1 MDEKELPSI
10 LITDDDISE
19 ANRLSLHCP
28 ICAGAVEN
36 NVNDA
41 AVHPVVCSKC
51 GTLYHRACWQQSG
64 GKCAILGCECTE
76 SYVYGRNRDPA
87 LTITYYDLPLPSVN
101 GRGPT
106 SSSTSAQTKRLKAQ
120 QAQEVERLRTPG
132 FWQRLWQWL
141 LDQIQVG

>member
-1 MDEKELPSI
+1 MEEKELP
-10 LITDDDISE
+10 LIHISDDDISE

-36 NVNDA
+36 NMSDR
-41 AVHPVVCSKC
+41 AVKPVVCSKC
-51 GTLYHRACWQQSG
+51 GTLYHKTCWEQSG
-64 GKCAILGCECTE
+64 GKCAILGCDCTE
-76 SYVYGRNRDPA
+76 SYLYGQNRDPA
-87 LTITYYDLPLPSVN
+87 LTITYADLPLSSAN

-106 SSSTSAQTKRLKAQ
+106 TSAQTKRLKAE
-120 QAQEVERLRTPG
+120 QAREVERLRQPG

>member
-1 MDEKELPSI
+1 MDEKELPFI
-10 LITDDDISE
+10 EITDDDISE

-36 NVNDA
+36 NTRERSLL
-41 AVHPVVCSKC
+41 PVVCAKC
-51 GTLYHRACWQQSG
+51 GTLYHKTCWEQSG

-76 SYVYGRNRDPA
+76 NYVYGRNRDPA
-87 LTITYYDLPLPSVN
+87 LTITYSDLPAPSLN
-101 GRGPT
+101 GRGPAV
-106 SSSTSAQTKRLKAQ
+106 SQQTKRLKAE
-120 QAQEVERLRTPG
+120 QAREVEQLRRPG

>member
-1 MDEKELPSI
+1 MEEQELPPIRISA
-10 LITDDDISE
+10 DDISE

-36 NVNDA
+36 NMGEA
-41 AVHPVVCSKC
+41 AMRPVVCSKC
-51 GTLYHRACWQQSG
+51 GTLYHRACWEQSG

-76 SYVYGRNRDPA
+76 YYVYGRNRDPA
-87 LTITYYDLPLPSVN
+87 LTISYSDLPSPSRN

-106 SSSTSAQTKRLKAQ
+106 AKTKRLKAQ
-120 QAQEVERLRTPG
+120 QAREVERLRRPG

-141 LDQIQVG
+141 LDQIQIG

>member
-28 ICAGAVEN
+28 LCAGAVEN
-36 NVNDA
+36 NVDEA
-41 AVHPVVCSKC
+41 AVRPVVCSKC
-51 GTLYHRACWQQSG
+51 GTLYHRACWEQSG

-87 LTITYYDLPLPSVN
+87 LKITYSDLPLPTAN
-101 GRGPT
+101 GRST
-106 SSSTSAQTKRLKAQ
+106 SSPSAQTKRLKAQ
-120 QAQEVERLRTPG
+120 QAQEVERLRKPG
-132 FWQRLWQWL
+132 FFQRLWQWL